1 MATSTPLATFTATSL
16 SNSETVLS
24 HPTIANNLQL
34 TMAII
39 ALCSCSLIHAYM
51 LINVFPYAA
60 LMAVHLLPDG
70 SVDDQSVGPFSGV
83 LASSFMFGRMF
94 SSYPWGR
101 MADLYGRTL
110 VLIASLSLSSV
121 CSLLFGM
128 SQSFTAAMIFRFLLG
143 VNNGLVGTVK
153 TLVSELAPSE
163 TVETKIMGLVVGM
176 RACGFFVGPAVGGL
190 LADPIHQFPSSF
202 SNKTHAWYYAALSR
216 YPFLLP
222 NVMGSLLCLTTALLV
237 WWWIPETLTVNQVR
251 PREKRGCI
259 IKDLNK
265 ILHKMTRGS
274 KSQRG
279 EVQQNTTEESLLLER
294 HETSNYTNDSRK
306 TDIRAAPMK
315 SIWNIESAR
324 RHLLPYWIFSMAVAC
339 LDEAFPLFCIASATS
354 GLALAE
360 KTIGEILSSAG
371 LLFLLFQYHVYV
383 QTVERVGLYKSLWF
397 GCFLGFLPVFLI
409 PLGRL
414 LQHPPE
420 EDDQAAVENFAPLG
434 WATFSLLVSA
444 MSLSKIG
451 CCIFFSSISIAL
463 NKSVPIELRATLNGF
478 ASLVGS
484 IYKGLGPILAGILS
498 QFCFSLGL
506 GELGSIALFS
516 CIGCAGLSTIVF
528 LVGLGPKNANKEAK
542 VSPLV

>member
-1 MATSTPLATFTATSL
+1 MATSKPQATFTAPSL
-16 SNSETVLS
+16 SNSETVLLN
-24 HPTIANNLQL
+24 PIITNNLQL

-39 ALCSCSLIHAYM
+39 ALCCCSLIHAYM

-60 LMAVHLLPDG
+60 FMAVHLLPDG

-110 VLIASLSLSSV
+110 VLIASLSLSAV
-121 CSLLFGM
+121 FSLLFGM
-128 SQSFTAAMIFRFLLG
+128 SQSFTAAMIYRFLLG

-153 TLVSELAPSE
+153 TLVSEVAPSE
-163 TVETKIMGLVVGM
+163 TVETKIMGLVLLKQNARMVLHSFVEVPFPTSE
-176 RACGFFVGPAVGGL
+176 CHGFSVVPCHCIIGL
-190 LADPIHQFPSSF
+190 VVDTR
-202 SNKTHAWYYAALSR
+202 N
-216 YPFLLP
+216 
-222 NVMGSLLCLTTALLV
+222 
-237 WWWIPETLTVNQVR
+237 TLNQVR
-251 PREKRGCI
+251 PREKRRSI
-259 IKDLNK
+259 IKDMNK
-265 ILHKMTRGS
+265 ILHKMARGL
-274 KSQRG
+274 KYQRG

-294 HETSNYTNDSRK
+294 HETSNDTGDSRK
-306 TDIRAAPMK
+306 TSTSATPMK
-315 SIWNIESAR
+315 SIWNVESAR
-324 RHLLPYWIFSMAVAC
+324 RHLIPYWIFSMAVAC

-371 LLFLLFQYHVYV
+371 LLFLLSQYYVYV

-409 PLGRL
+409 PLARL
-414 LQHPPE
+414 LQHPLE
-420 EDDQAAVENFAPLG
+420 EDDQKAVENFAPLG

-484 IYKGLGPILAGILS
+484 IFKGLGPILAGILS

-506 GELGSIALFS
+506 GELGPVVLFS

-528 LVGLGPKNANKEAK
+528 LVGLGPKIANKENK
-542 VSPLV
+542 NSTLV